1 MRRAALASPSPVR
14 CARCVKLVS
23 RGGLL
28 VPAAHTWI
36 FVFRSVKRTRRIH
49 VPERPPKT
57 TRSRDAFCRRFVQ
70 DIAGRRLWALLLNF
84 SGQFRELD
92 VTFGRTALFHRI
104 ASGGFGQERPME
116 CKFIVIPE

>member
-36 FVFRSVKRTRRIH
+36 EVLSAHEGYTYLKDHQKRR
-49 VPERPPKT
+49 
-57 TRSRDAFCRRFVQ
+57 
-70 DIAGRRLWALLLNF
+70 
-84 SGQFRELD
+84 
-92 VTFGRTALFHRI
+92 
-104 ASGGFGQERPME
+104 GQEMHFVVVLFKTSLGAAYGLF
-116 CKFIVIPE
+116 C